1 MSLRHPM
8 NAKGCIHFTKPKV
21 LCIHYSTE
29 DTIAKPSR
37 SSQTCREHRRAGNWQ
52 SVDALVGEG
61 AQRKCPSS
69 HSCHLEHRMAPRRPS
84 PNKCPTTASKL
95 HTNGESTHLTA
106 VGTAQLLLQEH
117 LTLNNN
123 WFQNLQMAWPSSKH
137 SVDSESYKLLWGN
150 TLTCGFNVL
159 NTSFNKNGDWLL
171 WSHDSC

>member
-1 MSLRHPM
+1 MLRAVFILL
-8 NAKGCIHFTKPKV
+8 NQKYYV
-21 LCIHYSTE
+21 S
-29 DTIAKPSR
+29 TIALRTWQQNPQGAHR
-37 SSQTCREHRRAGNWQ
+37 SAGNTGGQATDRVLTLWWVREHRE
-52 SVDALVGEG
+52 S
-61 AQRKCPSS
+61 AQAVTAATLSTEW
-69 HSCHLEHRMAPRRPS
+69 LLRRPS

-159 NTSFNKNGDWLL
+159 NTSFNKNGDRLL
-171 WSHDSC
+171 WSHNSC